1 MTFGF
6 HREQWSELPP
16 LTIHPCR
23 NPLLPPGIYTNGT
36 PSYIYP
42 HPCATL
48 CALRRHAEWNELSNQ
63 LGFKPI
69 ASRDGSYAV
78 ATHTRAWRKSVR
90 ATCTYY
96 ICVYIYICSLARS
109 VRHLPFPA
117 FFSPSSSLIF
127 LPDRLKAP
135 TLRPFYVFLS
145 LFAPAPLEN
154 GLVTVSQD
162 VW

>member
-1 MTFGF
+1 MTLQFRGRLELLLPHSRPPCRYDST
-6 HREQWSELPP
+6 HRESVCTAVSRIRVEGADLSGSPVCAYSIYWLEWTGVREADTRQIMGGTLIDDVWVPPGTMERTSPP

-78 ATHTRAWRKSVR
+78 ATHTRA
-90 ATCTYY
+90 
-96 ICVYIYICSLARS
+96 
-109 VRHLPFPA
+109 
-117 FFSPSSSLIF
+117 
-127 LPDRLKAP
+127 
-135 TLRPFYVFLS
+135 
-145 LFAPAPLEN
+145 
-154 GLVTVSQD
+154 
-162 VW
+162 

>member
-78 ATHTRAWRKSVR
+78 ATHTRVR

-96 ICVYIYICSLARS
+96 ICVYIYVLSRDQFAIYLF
-109 VRHLPFPA
+109 LPFFPLLPLL
-117 FFSPSSSLIF
+117 FFC
-127 LPDRLKAP
+127 P
-135 TLRPFYVFLS
+135 T
-145 LFAPAPLEN
+145 
-154 GLVTVSQD
+154 D
-162 VW
+162 